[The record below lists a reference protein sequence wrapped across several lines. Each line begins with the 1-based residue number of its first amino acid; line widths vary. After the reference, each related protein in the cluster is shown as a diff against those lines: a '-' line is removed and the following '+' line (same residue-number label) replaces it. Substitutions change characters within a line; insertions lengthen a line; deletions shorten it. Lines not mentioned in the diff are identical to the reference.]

1 MSSTHGYSQT
11 CIGGGTIQITTPEPS
26 LSPTQKKVL
35 NCIRKAGRGLTYP
48 EIRQRLALAGFQ
60 EVDPRIRE
68 LRQLGYVESCKDK
81 ADGLT
86 RFYPTQKR
94 EAIK

>member
-1 MSSTHGYSQT
+1 MKQT
-11 CIGGGTIQITTPEPS
+11 CIGGGIVEVLAPEPS
-26 LSPTQKKVL
+26 LSPTQKKILSVV
-35 NCIRKAGRGLTYP
+35 RKAGRGLTYV
-48 EIRQRLALAGFQ
+48 ELRHRLALAGFQ

-68 LRQLGYVESCKDK
+68 LRQLGYVESFKDK

-94 EAIK
+94 EAV